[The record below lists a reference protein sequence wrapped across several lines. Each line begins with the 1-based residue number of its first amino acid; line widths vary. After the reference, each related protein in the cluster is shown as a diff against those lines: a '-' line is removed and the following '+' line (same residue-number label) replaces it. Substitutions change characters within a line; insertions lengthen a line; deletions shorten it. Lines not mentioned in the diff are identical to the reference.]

1 APSASAPLQIRT
13 SPSARDRLSVTY
25 VLRHGGGTGPSQ
37 DVPRSGRAQVRTGPS
52 QDGPKS
58 GRTQVGTGQ
67 GHSSAASWRRTVR
80 AAANPPEGGRS
91 ARCSGQ
97 VGRGDQEPLQIHDV
111 AADGLHEQPCDPPD
125 PPVGQL

>member
-1 APSASAPLQIRT
+1 GSAHLLMLGSGSGRAISTVSTVGQHRRHRQSAPSASAPLQIRT

-37 DVPRSGRAQVRTGPS
+37 DGPRSGRAQVRTGPS

-67 GHSSAASWRRTVR
+67 
-80 AAANPPEGGRS
+80 
-91 ARCSGQ
+91 
-97 VGRGDQEPLQIHDV
+97 
-111 AADGLHEQPCDPPD
+111 
-125 PPVGQL
+125 